1 MNHYIGIT
9 KLLRV
14 PLQLP
19 LGSTGSKEGWSMS
32 IHKVWSWIFH
42 NRTSGWSTKSGHQP
56 EVLVNIF
63 PSILLGFSDSLY
75 FSITP
80 KWGVS
85 WVPSAVKPPFPLKEK
100 TSTSSVDSSHA
111 PCPHL
116 SWLPSSCVSDL
127 LWNHSR
133 LRWSKN
139 PPETTTDADESLQ
152 LGKRP
157 KSDLKIW
164 KNGWFFV
171 CFGGILNYIPRMCN
185 LQWKSIKM
193 HQDAYSSK
201 YWCILYTHNNML

>member
-100 TSTSSVDSSHA
+100 NIHIVSWFI
-111 PCPHL
+111 PCA
-116 SWLPSSCVSDL
+116 LPSPFVTSIIMRFRSSLKSFTPRVIE
-127 LWNHSR
+127 
-133 LRWSKN
+133 N
-139 PPETTTDADESLQ
+139 PPETATDADESL

-157 KSDLKIW
+157 KSDVKKW
-164 KNGWFFV
+164 NNVWFFV

-185 LQWKSIKM
+185 LQWTSIKM
-193 HQDAYSSK
+193 HQYAYSNK
-201 YWCILYTHNNML
+201 YWWLLMYTVHS